1 MHPVAAAINE
11 MRRLDL
17 DPSYDKRPDPF
28 LMRDM
33 DVAVDR
39 TLKAI
44 QNKEKIAAWT
54 DYDCD
59 GVPAGAL
66 LSDFFR
72 MIRYPLRS
80 YIPERS
86 EGYSLNKRGIQKLQD
101 EGVSLIITADCGIT
115 DVAEVEYANMLGI
128 DIIVTDH
135 HLPLATGLPPA
146 LAVLNPHRADNTYP
160 FTELCGTG
168 VAFKLVEGLIARG
181 EFDLVP
187 GQEKWLLDLVALAT
201 VADMVELTG
210 ENRTLVHWG
219 LVVMRQGRRKG
230 LRALLDAMRVP
241 LTHLTEDDIAFSI
254 APKINA
260 SSRMESPMLGL
271 ELLTT
276 DDDVRAKELAKK
288 LIDLN
293 GARKLE
299 GARVG
304 KEVKKRLDGAVL
316 SSVVVMG
323 HSTWNPALLGIAA
336 TNVVETYKKTVC
348 LWGKDG
354 ELIKGSCRS
363 DGSVNIVSLMS
374 SASHLFEDY
383 GGHELS
389 GGFSLKA
396 DAIHTLPGVLEEAY
410 ASLKT
415 VVVSEERQA
424 DGTLTVGEVTDELYE
439 SLRTLAPFGIGN
451 SKPVFRFIGA
461 CVERVLMFGTGKE
474 HVRLTLSDS
483 EGRGTIDAVVFFVSR
498 APFHQT
504 LELVTVGD
512 HITLDASVE
521 RSYFG
526 SKKELRLRIENL
538 ERFTV

>member
-1 MHPVAAAINE
+1 MHPVAQALWDTRNI
-11 MRRLDL
+11 DVI
-17 DPSYDKRPDPF
+17 DYDARPDPF

-33 DVAVDR
+33 DVAVER
-39 TLKAI
+39 ILKAI
-44 QNKEKIAAWT
+44 RNKEKVAAWT

-59 GVPAGAL
+59 GIPAGAL
-66 LSDFFR
+66 LADFFK
-72 MIRYPLRS
+72 MINYPLRS
-80 YIPERS
+80 YIPDRS
-86 EGYSLNKRGIQKLQD
+86 EGYSLNKPGLEKLKD

-115 DVAEVEYANMLGI
+115 DVKEVEYANALGI
-128 DIIVTDH
+128 DVIISDH
-135 HLPLATGLPPA
+135 HLPLHELPPA
-146 LAVLNPHRADNTYP
+146 LAVLNPHRTDNTYP

-168 VAFKLVEGLIARG
+168 VAFKLVEALAPTLLR
-181 EFDLVP
+181 EERE
-187 GQEKWLLDLVALAT
+187 GQVKWLLDLVALAT
-201 VADMVELTG
+201 VADMVSLTG

-219 LVVMRQGRRKG
+219 LKVMHKGRRKG
-230 LRALLDAMRVP
+230 LRTLLDAMRVP
-241 LTHLTEDDIAFSI
+241 LMYVTEDDIAFSI

-260 SSRMESPMLGL
+260 SSRMESPLLGL

-276 DDDVRAKELAKK
+276 DDDARAKELAKK

-336 TNVVETYKKTVC
+336 TSVVETYQRTVC

-354 ELIKGSCRS
+354 DLIKGSCRS
-363 DGSVNIVSLMS
+363 DGTVNIVSLMS
-374 SASHLFEDY
+374 SAKHLFEDY

-396 DAIHTLPGVLEEAY
+396 DAIHTLPLALEEAY

-415 VVVSEERQA
+415 EVVYKEQQT
-424 DGTLTVGEVTDELYE
+424 DGTLTVGEVTDGLYD

-451 SKPVFRFIGA
+451 KKPVFRFIGTR
-461 CVERVLMFGTGKE
+461 VERILMFGSGKE
-474 HVRLTLSDS
+474 HMRITLCDS
-483 EGRGTIDAVVFFVSR
+483 EGHDTIDAVSFFSSR
-498 APFHQT
+498 EPFHPA
-504 LELVTVGD
+504 LELLAPGD
-512 HITLDASVE
+512 CVTLDASVE

-526 SKKELRLRIENL
+526 NKKELRLRIENL
-538 ERFTV
+538 AVQ